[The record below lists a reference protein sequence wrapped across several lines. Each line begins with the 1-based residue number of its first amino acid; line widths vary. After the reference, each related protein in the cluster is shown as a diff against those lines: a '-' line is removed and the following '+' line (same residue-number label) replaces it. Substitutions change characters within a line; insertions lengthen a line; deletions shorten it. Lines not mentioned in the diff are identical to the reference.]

1 MEKDF
6 TKVYSRSSFESL
18 YFYVSSLKVSVSD
31 LRKKNK
37 GKVTPRDLEIEV
49 SVSDLR
55 NKFDGGLIQNHRFNL
70 FNFMGLVQS
79 LIPRNIGRALLTFFG
94 TRTATGGQLAHFRRS

>member
-55 NKFDGGLIQNHRFNL
+55 NKFDGGWLNLITQ
-70 FNFMGLVQS
+70 MGPKLKYIFRDWHYRSNS
-79 LIPRNIGRALLTFFG
+79 LSDA
-94 TRTATGGQLAHFRRS
+94 RTACDR

>member
-55 NKFDGGLIQNHRFNL
+55 NKFDGRWFSDQPGL
-70 FNFMGLVQS
+70 
-79 LIPRNIGRALLTFFG
+79 RNKFDGRWVLRKCEGFLRRENLLTE
-94 TRTATGGQLAHFRRS
+94 QKCLK

>member
-6 TKVYSRSSFESL
+6 TKVYSRSTFESL

-55 NKFDGGLIQNHRFNL
+55 NKFDGRWFSDQPNECEIFSGRWIIRF
-70 FNFMGLVQS
+70 GSQTCS
-79 LIPRNIGRALLTFFG
+79 HSG
-94 TRTATGGQLAHFRRS
+94 T

>member
-55 NKFDGGLIQNHRFNL
+55 NKFDGRWVLRKCEGFLRREKF
-70 FNFMGLVQS
+70 
-79 LIPRNIGRALLTFFG
+79 LT
-94 TRTATGGQLAHFRRS
+94 

>member
-6 TKVYSRSSFESL
+6 TKVYSRSTFESL

-49 SVSDLR
+49 SV
-55 NKFDGGLIQNHRFNL
+55 
-70 FNFMGLVQS
+70 VY
-79 LIPRNIGRALLTFFG
+79 P
-94 TRTATGGQLAHFRRS
+94 